1 MAASDEEVLRHGEME
16 EANFVG
22 DPVEAESKIGKDAKQ
37 ASLTRIELWVVV
49 GGDEQLARSGG
60 KIGSQTQEVACPCVG
75 QIEVKP

>member
-1 MAASDEEVLRHGEME
+1 MAAGDEEVLGHGEME

-37 ASLTRIELWVVV
+37 ASLTRIELLVVV

-60 KIGSQTQEVACPCVG
+60 KIG
-75 QIEVKP
+75 